1 MANFSQQNQHVVNQ
15 VNAERVDVINF
26 GAIQNKAELV
36 TELRNLLSEVSRANQ
51 AGNIKEDISVDVESH
66 IRKAVIEIEKPQPK
80 KNQILEHLDGA
91 KKLLEGLTSATSF
104 VSALMQAIKI
114 VGSLFL

>member
-1 MANFSQQNQHVVNQ
+1 MANFDQRNQHVVNQ

-26 GAIQNKAELV
+26 GTVQNTSELV
-36 TELRNLLSEVSRANQ
+36 NELRNLLLEISKANQ
-51 AGNIKEDISVDVESH
+51 AGKIKEDISVDIESN
-66 IRKAVIEIEKPQPK
+66 IRKAIIEIEKPQPK
-80 KNQILEHLDGA
+80 KNQILEHLEGA

-114 VGSLFL
+114 VGGLFL